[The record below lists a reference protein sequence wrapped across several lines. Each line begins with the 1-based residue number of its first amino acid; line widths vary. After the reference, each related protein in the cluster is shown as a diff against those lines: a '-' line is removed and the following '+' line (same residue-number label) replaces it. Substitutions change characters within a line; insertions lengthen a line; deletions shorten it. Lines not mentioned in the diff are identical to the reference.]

1 MIASDTVIT
10 GPGMRNFRLS
20 FHFISFIDSG
30 CEAKDSQKSELN
42 HYTSQEPSGEK
53 TRKEV
58 SVLDVGGKPQR
69 IQPGKNP
76 SIQVGPENPIHIV
89 PPVGFEP
96 WSQR

>member
-1 MIASDTVIT
+1 MSAQRVYKTWQGFV
-10 GPGMRNFRLS
+10 RY

-42 HYTSQEPSGEK
+42 HYTSQEPKGEK

-69 IQPGKNP
+69 IIPGKTHAIRQGLKTQ
-76 SIQVGPENPIHIV
+76 ST
-89 PPVGFEP
+89 
-96 WSQR
+96 